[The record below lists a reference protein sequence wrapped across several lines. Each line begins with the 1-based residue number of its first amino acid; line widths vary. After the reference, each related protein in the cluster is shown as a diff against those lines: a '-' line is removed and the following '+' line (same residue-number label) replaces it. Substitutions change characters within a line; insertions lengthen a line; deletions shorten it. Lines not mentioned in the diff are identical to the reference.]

1 LQTYTANILIAINPF
16 QRLPHIYGAHMM
28 QPYKGE
34 PNGELSA
41 HVFAGKEKNHTTI
54 ATNKSHE

>member
-1 LQTYTANILIAINPF
+1 LIAINPF